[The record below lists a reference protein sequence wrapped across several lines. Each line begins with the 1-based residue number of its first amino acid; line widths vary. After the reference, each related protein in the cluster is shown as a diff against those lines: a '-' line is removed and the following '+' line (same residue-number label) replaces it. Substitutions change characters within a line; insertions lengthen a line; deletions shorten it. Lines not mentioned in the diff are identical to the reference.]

1 MKKLPPWMPTVMSTS
16 MLPWMLALVPV
27 GALAAPCLPTPDL
40 IALDT
45 RYEDATRRGDAAF
58 LDQLLAEDFVWVH
71 TLASAIEDK
80 SVILA
85 RARKPAEPAPKAR
98 TTSGVR
104 AHILGD
110 TVVLRGLST
119 VEQWNADGKT
129 WRSNRY
135 QFMRTYVNDNGH
147 CKLLALQTM
156 KVWSSERQLPSYM
169 TGKWSTA
176 ESLFAGTDKQS
187 EVQLRAD
194 GYGLM
199 AGSSAAPHRIEG
211 KDDGKPLPRAIIGF
225 PTRAALDGDGLVL
238 TPFMPGAPAEQQRGL
253 KFHCRYEPAGPAL
266 VCTGPDQVQLTMQRR
281 SGTVEAE
288 AARMLDAIVAQENGS
303 QP

>member
-1 MKKLPPWMPTVMSTS
+1 MKILPSLTTI
-16 MLPWMLALVPV
+16 LPWMLALAPL
-27 GALAAPCLPTPDL
+27 GAMAAPCLPTPEL

-45 RYEDATRRGDAAF
+45 QYEDATRRGDAAF

-85 RARKPAEPAPKAR
+85 RARKPAGEPPKSR

-135 QFMRTYVNDNGH
+135 QFMRTYVNDNGR

-156 KVWSSERQLPSYM
+156 KVWSSDKQLPSYL

-199 AGSSAAPHRIEG
+199 AGSSAAPHRIDG

-238 TPFMPGAPAEQQRGL
+238 TPFMPGAPAQQRDL
-253 KFHCRYEPAGPAL
+253 KFHCRYDPSGPAL
-266 VCTGPDQVQLTMQRR
+266 VCIGPDKVVLTMKRR
-281 SGTVEAE
+281 SDTVEAE
-288 AARMLDAIVAQENGS
+288 AVRMLDAIVAKENAS